1 MEKKLAELKERLEQ
15 IKSEVSQDRNNAL
28 KIKARIDNLNKVL
41 SELKKECVELEQ
53 LKISKKK
60 PFKLL
65 KPFIIMSLK
74 KSLGYL
80 IGLVVTL
87 LIALFISGNLGFV
100 PIIISFFAV
109 LSFWI
114 VDFMYISKEIR
125 HKIKGINLS
134 EIENELEHNKK
145 EQEKI
150 TEKVNNLKSEESQ
163 IWRKVSN
170 SGNIIMSLNSEIRYM
185 EEDINRESK
194 LTSKPKELVKRKNTN
209 KR

>member
-28 KIKARIDNLNKVL
+28 KIKARIDNLNKLL
-41 SELKKECVELEQ
+41 SELQKECMELEQ
-53 LKISKKK
+53 QKINKKK

-109 LSFWI
+109 LGFWT
-114 VDFMYISKEIR
+114 VDFMFISKEIR
-125 HKIKGINLS
+125 HKIKGIDLS
-134 EIENELEHNKK
+134 KIEKELEHNKK
-145 EQEKI
+145 EQEKLN
-150 TEKVNNLKSEESQ
+150 EKVNNLKSEESQ

-170 SGNIIMSLNSEIRYM
+170 SGNIIMSLNSEIRYI
-185 EEDINRESK
+185 EEDINRYSK
-194 LTSKPKELVKRKNTN
+194 STNKAKELVKQKNPN